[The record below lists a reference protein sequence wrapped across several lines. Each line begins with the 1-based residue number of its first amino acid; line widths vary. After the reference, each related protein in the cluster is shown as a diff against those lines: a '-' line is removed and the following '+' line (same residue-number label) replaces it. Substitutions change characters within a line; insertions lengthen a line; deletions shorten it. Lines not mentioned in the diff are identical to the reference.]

1 MKGKQLLILVVLVVL
16 LGGIGLWLQKRN
28 QSSWSESGAGAGA
41 KVVEFPINDVTH
53 VIVKGPGGELNL
65 VRINDEW
72 TVRERGDYP
81 ANYEQVTGLLRR
93 LWDLKTVQTVK
104 VGPSQFARL
113 ELVEPGK
120 GEGSGTLLELRGKD
134 DANVAALVLGKKYL
148 KKSEDGPM
156 EMEGFPAG
164 RYVMPLGGN
173 KVSLVSETLDDVEA
187 KPERWLRKDFIK
199 IENPKSIALA
209 GTTEPMHWTVT
220 RDTATA
226 EWKLEGAKPDE
237 KLDQNKVSPI
247 ASALANPSFKDVLAR
262 DAKPEETGLDK
273 PSTVTINT
281 FDEFSYVL
289 KIGKLTNEAYP
300 VQFTVSA
307 NLAKERTPAKD
318 EKAEDKTRLDEEFKA
333 KNKRLEEKLA
343 AEKKLEERIYL
354 VEKFSIDALLKDRAA
369 LLAEKKPETPPAA
382 NAPGTPG
389 APAPAPAAHPPISV
403 TTPPVSVPSAT
414 SAPVPAPGAAKP
426 PAATPA
432 PKPPAAPPQ
441 PAEPKENAAPKN

>member
-333 KNKRLEEKLA
+333 KNERLEEKLA

-389 APAPAPAAHPPISV
+389 APAPAPAAHPPI
-403 TTPPVSVPSAT
+403 
-414 SAPVPAPGAAKP
+414 
-426 PAATPA
+426 
-432 PKPPAAPPQ
+432 
-441 PAEPKENAAPKN
+441 